1 MGMATYIIGD
11 VHGCFETLG
20 RLLAAIEFNPV
31 EDRIFL
37 TGDLVNGGPQSA
49 AVVRWAMR
57 HRAGVVLGNHDL
69 HLLAVASGARPPR
82 KSDTFFD
89 LLEAE
94 DAELLLQWLR
104 NRPLLISEEGF
115 LLVHAGLWPSW
126 DEATAQGLAGEAEQA
141 IRGSSKGLEV
151 AFFQAMY
158 GDEPRRWDSDLVGM
172 GRTRV
177 IINAMTRMRMV
188 EADGTLDLEY
198 KGPVDGASKGL
209 RPWFAGSRCLTG
221 GKPVFFGH
229 WAALGFHRRGNVIG
243 LDSGCVWGAKLTGW
257 RLEDGRVFQVASEL
271 APKPF

>member
-20 RLLAAIEFNPV
+20 RLLAAIEFNLV

-82 KSDTFFD
+82 ESDTFFD
-89 LLEAE
+89 LLQAE

-104 NRPLLISEEGF
+104 TRPLLISEEGF
-115 LLVHAGLWPSW
+115 LLVHAGLWSGW
-126 DEATAQGLAGEAEQA
+126 DEATAQGLAREAERA
-141 IRGSSKGLEV
+141 IRGPSKGTE
-151 AFFQAMY
+151 ADFFQAMY
-158 GDEPRRWDSDLVGM
+158 GDEPRRWDSDLVGVD
-172 GRTRV
+172 RIRV

-188 EADGTLDLEY
+188 EADGTFDLGY
-198 KGPVDGASKGL
+198 KGPVDGVLEGL
-209 RPWFAGSRCLTG
+209 RPWFAESPCLPRE
-221 GKPVFFGH
+221 KPIFFGH
-229 WAALGFHRRGNVIG
+229 WAALGFHRGGNVIG
-243 LDSGCVWGAKLTGW
+243 LDSGCVWGGRLTGW

-271 APKPF
+271 APTPF